1 MDTNVTF
8 MLDSS
13 GSMQSIEADTR
24 GGFNSS
30 LISINRNTELAG
42 DSIAANDG
50 REVSSGLP
58 START
63 MFERLRLAR
72 FGETVTCVHCE
83 SDAVVNRGTTGK
95 DAQQYWCKHC
105 ETYFNDLKDDFRPA
119 SLWSRRD
126 VLYRQRDAIW
136 SRPLRSLVTLIE
148 TTRLF
153 STTFTKCRT

>member
-30 LISINRNTELAG
+30 LISINRNTEFAG

-63 MFERLRLAR
+63 MF
-72 FGETVTCVHCE
+72 
-83 SDAVVNRGTTGK
+83 
-95 DAQQYWCKHC
+95 
-105 ETYFNDLKDDFRPA
+105 
-119 SLWSRRD
+119 
-126 VLYRQRDAIW
+126 
-136 SRPLRSLVTLIE
+136 
-148 TTRLF
+148 
-153 STTFTKCRT
+153 